1 MAGTASVAG
10 VPADP
15 ADPAAVPATTPVAST
30 PVVGTNVGKKIAS
43 LDQKAVQDGLQAALA
58 ALASGQGTAAMPATT
73 AATTTAS
80 TGTATAGSA
89 DATGLGA
96 GGAGAGKGL
105 SAGATL
111 ADAKG
116 GLADSVKSTVANAA
130 VAATPDALVGRSA
143 GEALA
148 AANAGSAQDSFATQ
162 KDTADSAQAALAATQ
177 AASVSAASNAVS
189 PTTNNPNAIAAAST
203 ALTPQIGTP
212 DWDEAL
218 SQKVVF
224 LSNAHQQTAELTLNP
239 KDLGPL
245 QVVLQVADN
254 HAHALFVSQHQQVR
268 EAVEAALPK
277 LREAMEQGGIGLGS
291 ASVSDGFARQT
302 AQQGQDGSS
311 SSSSSSR
318 GGRNGRG
325 GDSAG
330 SDGAVS
336 VANVP
341 VRRTVGLV
349 DTFA

>member
-1 MAGTASVAG
+1 L
-10 VPADP
+10 P
-15 ADPAAVPATTPVAST
+15 ADPAATVPATTPVAST
-30 PVVGTNVGKKIAS
+30 PVVGTNIGKKIAS
-43 LDQKAVQDGLQAALA
+43 LDPKAVQDGLQAALA
-58 ALASGQGTAAMPATT
+58 ALASGQGAAAMPATT
-73 AATTTAS
+73 AATTGTA

-96 GGAGAGKGL
+96 RGAGAGTGL
-105 SAGATL
+105 SPGAKL
-111 ADAKG
+111 ADGKG
-116 GLADSVKSTVANAA
+116 GLGDNVKSTVANAA
-130 VAATPDALVGRSA
+130 VAATPDALTGRSA

-148 AANAGSAQDSFATQ
+148 AANAGNAQDSFATL

-177 AASVSAASNAVS
+177 AATAAAASNAVS
-189 PTTNNPNAIAAAST
+189 PTTNPNAIAAAST
-203 ALTPQIGTP
+203 ALTPQVGTP

-302 AQQGQDGSS
+302 AQQGQDGGSA
-311 SSSSSSR
+311 SSSR
-318 GGRNGRG
+318 GGRSGRG
-325 GDSAG
+325 GDTAG